1 MKRVVLGAVV
11 ALSVPAWAY
20 RPFDFTDADVAAPG
34 EVELELQPIGYL
46 HAADGNSLVVP
57 AATLNIGLRDDW
69 EIVVEGTHRRALRA
83 SSGESRSHVED
94 TGLSFKKIL
103 RAGAL
108 QDAPGT
114 SVAIE
119 LGTLLPTL
127 HGESGVG
134 AAALLV
140 ASHHWPGVTAHLN
153 GEAALSRAGHAQ
165 YAAGV
170 ILEGR
175 MSGPFRPVME
185 WVVESESGH
194 SLTARSLLLGAI
206 WDASESLSFDVGG
219 RIGRA
224 DGRSEYEIRAG
235 LTWHSTVT
243 E

>member
-1 MKRVVLGAVV
+1 MKRLVLGALVG
-11 ALSVPAWAY
+11 LSAPAWAY

-46 HAADGNSLVVP
+46 HAADGDSLIGP

-69 EIVVEGTHRRALRA
+69 EVVVEGAHRRSLRA
-83 SSGESRSHVED
+83 SSGESRSHIED
-94 TGLSFKKIL
+94 TGLSFKKVL

-119 LGTLLPTL
+119 LGALLPTS

-134 AAALLV
+134 ASALLV
-140 ASHHWPGVTAHLN
+140 ASHQWPGVTAHFN
-153 GEAALSRAGHAQ
+153 GEAVLSRAGHAQ

-175 MSGPFRPVME
+175 TSGTVRPVME
-185 WVVESESGH
+185 WLVESESGH
-194 SLTARSLLLGAI
+194 SLTARSLLVGAI
-206 WDASESLSFDVGG
+206 WDHDESLSFDVAV
-219 RIGRA
+219 RIGRSA
-224 DGRSEYEIRAG
+224 GRAEHEIRAG
-235 LTWHSTVT
+235 LTWHRRG